1 MRLATFLL
9 ALATVFG
16 QQSAPPEKAGKG
28 GIKVHGHWV
37 MEIRNPDG
45 STASRKEF
53 ENSLTTGTNSGNG
66 MLASLLTGAVTAGPW
81 FVLISSGGPASY
93 TLAESAGACTITSPP
108 CQAGLTVTESNRQIV
123 MQGTT
128 AAMTVSFP
136 ITGVST
142 SMANCFPNAS
152 SPSACVTAT
161 GLPGGNFQFTQ
172 ASVTGLTVQVG
183 QMIAVTVTISFS

>member
-1 MRLATFLL
+1 MFLL
-9 ALATVFG
+9 GVVTVFG
-16 QQSAPPEKAGKG
+16 QQNPEAGNAKPEKTGKG
-28 GIKVHGHWV
+28 GIKVHGHWM
-37 MEIRNPDG
+37 MEIKNPDG

-66 MLASLLTGAVTAGPW
+66 MLASLLTVTAGPW

-93 TLAESAGACTITSPP
+93 TLAESAGACTITTPP
-108 CQAGLTVTESNRQIV
+108 CQTGLTVTESNRQIV

-136 ITGVST
+136 ITIVST
-142 SMANCFPNAS
+142 SMANCYPNVS
-152 SPSACVTAT
+152 SPAACLAAP
-161 GLPGGNFQFTQ
+161 GLPGGGFQFTQ